1 MPIKTTLIQALVSLF
16 LTTLSSRTKDCIKQ
30 IVYLT
35 HFNYPPPYFL
45 IFFIKED
52 SKLLLKPFLKGL
64 GGSFFAYN
72 YNIQNT

>member
-16 LTTLSSRTKDCIKQ
+16 LTTLSSRTKFCIKQ
-30 IVYLT
+30 IAYLT
-35 HFNYPPPYFL
+35 HFNCPPYFL